1 MNRAC
6 YFALIALTFCA
17 TTVYA
22 QYEETPAAKKAR
34 VAIEKDPANA
44 DKQLAYADILIEVNE
59 PEEAW
64 TSLEKALEA
73 NAKDGRLDVRLGD
86 VFVLLAKKEA
96 ARSQDG
102 TTIRNFYLDAER
114 MYVEALKKDS
124 KLYLAHYG
132 TAIVNFNLNEKE
144 KARKAIADCLG
155 VKKDFGKAHALQ
167 AQMFYNER
175 KFAEARDK
183 FEIAL
188 KLDQSVPVTFVR
200 YGHCF
205 LLLKQPA
212 KAQEAYIEVLK
223 YHPDY
228 TASILSGL
236 INLAGKSYKKATP
249 YLKAAVDAAPKSPV
263 AWFYYGYTLEVNS
276 MFDKA
281 LKAYGKALKLR
292 PKNAQYTYYVGLMH
306 EKKNDG
312 GTALDYYRKALRLNP
327 DYAEAAGQAWGI
339 AVSYASQN
347 FDQAEKLLEEFIKLA
362 PRNGWIQNNYALMLR
377 DWAERRGAAKG
388 DNLSKDVKRRIKRSG
403 EVYELA
409 AAVLV
414 KEAQIQSD
422 CGLLFEFYPSCRD
435 DAKAEK
441 YFLRAL
447 EISEFTYRDA
457 WSGVRRLCMRTK
469 NWELLH
475 DCADGVLGALEDSG
489 RVPTA
494 PVGRGAPKPVPNARP
509 MMIAQ
514 AKQALTMGK

>member
-1 MNRAC
+1 MNRVC
-6 YFALIALTFCA
+6 YLALLTLTICA
-17 TTVYA
+17 NTAFA
-22 QYEETPAAKKAR
+22 QYEESATAKKTRLA
-34 VAIEKDPANA
+34 VEKDPKNA
-44 DKQLAYADILIEVNE
+44 DNQLAYADALVADDE

-73 NAKDGRLDVRLGD
+73 NKTDGRLDVRLGD
-86 VFVLLAKKEA
+86 IFVLLAKKEA
-96 ARSQDG
+96 AGSQDG

-114 MYVEALKKDS
+114 MYVDGLKKGK
-124 KLYLAHYG
+124 KLHLAYYG
-132 TAIVNFNLNEKE
+132 IAIVKFNLNQVEE
-144 KARKAIADCLG
+144 ARKAVAECLG

-175 KFAEARDK
+175 KYEEARDK
-183 FEIAL
+183 FAIAI
-188 KLDQSVPVTFVR
+188 KLDQSVPVTFLR

-205 LLLKQPA
+205 YVLKQPA

-228 TASILSGL
+228 PDSILSGL
-236 INLAGKSYKKATP
+236 LNLVGQDYKKATP
-249 YLKAAVDAAPKSPV
+249 LLKAAVETAPKSAI
-263 AWFYYGYTLEVNS
+263 AWFYYGYTLQVNS

-281 LKAYGKALKLR
+281 LEAYTEALKLR
-292 PKNAQYTYYVGLMH
+292 PKIGQYAYYIGLMH
-306 EKKNDG
+306 EKMNDG
-312 GTALDYYRKALRLNP
+312 KKALDFYRKALKLNP
-327 DYAEAAGQAWGI
+327 NDGLAAAQAFNV

-362 PRNGWIQNNYALMLR
+362 PLDGWIQNNYALMLR
-377 DWAERRGAAKG
+377 DWAERRGASKPGA
-388 DNLSKDVKRRIKRSG
+388 LSADVKRRIKRSG

-441 YFLRAL
+441 YFVRSL

-457 WSGVRRLCMRTK
+457 WSGIRRLCIRTK
-469 NWELLH
+469 NWELLW

-489 RVPTA
+489 KVPIA
-494 PVGRGAPKPVPNARP
+494 PVGGRAPQAVPNAKP

-514 AKQALTMGK
+514 AKQALKMGR